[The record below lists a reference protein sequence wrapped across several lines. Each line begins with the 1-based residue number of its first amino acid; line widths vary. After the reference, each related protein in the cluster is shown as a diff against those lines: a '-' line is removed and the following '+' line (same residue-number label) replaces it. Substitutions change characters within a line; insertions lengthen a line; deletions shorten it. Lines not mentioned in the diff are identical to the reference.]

1 MGRRGWF
8 SNFSLFWTGQL
19 VSQLGDAVYHI
30 GLVWLALEKTQSKM
44 LSSLVVSAGYLPA
57 IVFSLFAGV
66 LVDRVDRRR
75 LMMACAAAQAAVVAL
90 VPLLEGVGWLGPG
103 TLALIAFGL
112 AAGGAFFNPAR
123 DALIPHLVNREN
135 LNRANSFVQV
145 SAQIAY
151 LAGPAAAGVL
161 VTLVGLTGLF
171 SLDALTFLFVVA
183 ALGFIDLPRAGQPHL
198 RPGPSPLPQLPQ
210 PAASTTDD
218 IRAGLRHAWH
228 DARLR
233 GLLFVTAIDNLII
246 MGPAIFGTPVYVRE
260 VLGLGPSF
268 YAWLTTFL
276 FAGMI
281 ASSLLVGY
289 FGRHWP
295 RGKTIIWGMVF
306 DAVTFLPLFWLRR
319 FWPAVLAMFVHGL
332 TVPLITVP
340 RATLIHHIVP
350 DDKRGRVFALVNLAV
365 VGFTALSML
374 LVGPVIELVG
384 AAEVFAWV
392 AGVGGA
398 FGLVALGFRSLRRA

>member
-1 MGRRGWF
+1 MAGRRMLT
-8 SNFSLFWTGQL
+8 NFRLFWTGQL

-30 GLVWLALEKTQSKM
+30 GLLWLALEKTQSKT

-57 IVFSLFAGV
+57 IIFSLFAGAV
-66 LVDRVDRRR
+66 VDRVDRRR
-75 LMMACAAAQAAVVAL
+75 LMMVCAAAQAAVVAL
-90 VPLLEGVGWLGPG
+90 VPLFDGAGWLGPG

-123 DALIPHLVNREN
+123 DALIPHLVDRNR

-161 VTLVGLTGLF
+161 VGLVGLTGLF

-183 ALGFIDLPRAGQPHL
+183 ALWLINLPRANKPRLQA
-198 RPGPSPLPQLPQ
+198 GPAPLPQLPP
-210 PAASTTDD
+210 PAASTLED
-218 IRAGLRHAWH
+218 IRAGLSHAWH

-260 VLGLGPSF
+260 VLGLGPSY

-281 ASSLLVGY
+281 ASSLLLGY
-289 FGRHWP
+289 FGKRLP
-295 RGKTIIWGMVF
+295 RGRTIICGMVL
-306 DAVTFLPLFWLRR
+306 DAVTFLPLFWLRA
-319 FWPAVLAMFVHGL
+319 FWPAALAMFVHGL

-350 DDKRGRVFALVNLAV
+350 DEKRGRIFALVNLAV

-374 LVGPVIELVG
+374 LVGPVTEVVG
-384 AAEVFAWV
+384 VAAVFAGV
-392 AGVGGA
+392 AAVGGA
-398 FGLVALGFRSLRRA
+398 FGLLAFSFTSLRRA